1 VLLNVASDGVNNSS
15 ALGDTHHCHRQ
26 AQSVRNFTATLKE
39 HEGHVPMNVGNIW
52 RGEAGDRR

>member
-1 VLLNVASDGVNNSS
+1 MTMCCSTWPAMAST
-15 ALGDTHHCHRQ
+15 THRL
-26 AQSVRNFTATLKE
+26 ATLKE